1 MRTLGFGTLLGA
13 VLATASAARAEN
25 HFLLEL
31 EGGLNSPVGV
41 EAEADDGYGG
51 ALTFGIGG
59 RFRHSTPALYLV
71 GRAGYGEV
79 GSVGPARTGGA
90 SLDREQREY
99 AFGGRIYLPI
109 TERLRVMLQVAAGQI
124 FEDAIVR
131 RDGHPEVRLEDDRF
145 AVFGDAGL
153 QLRLSNQLSVGGNV
167 GLAWQPEDEGP
178 DLASLAAG
186 IPDPD
191 GEHGRVRL
199 GVAAT
204 FHF

>member
-1 MRTLGFGTLLGA
+1 MRTLAVVA
-13 VLATASAARAEN
+13 VLGVASTAQAEN

-41 EAEADDGYGG
+41 EAEADEGYGG

-59 RFRHSTPALYLV
+59 RFRHSTPAMYLV
-71 GRAGYGEV
+71 ARGGYSEV
-79 GSVGPARTGGA
+79 GSVGPARTGRA
-90 SLDREQREY
+90 ELDREQREY

-124 FEDAIVR
+124 FEDDVVQ
-131 RDGHPEVRLEDDRF
+131 RDGHPTVRLDGEHF

-153 QLRLSNQLSVGGNV
+153 QLRLSNQFSVGGNV
-167 GLAWQPEDEGP
+167 GLAWQPEDDGP

-191 GEHGRVRL
+191 GEHGRLRF

>member
-1 MRTLGFGTLLGA
+1 MRTLVMMA
-13 VLATASAARAEN
+13 VLGVASVAQAEN

-41 EAEADDGYGG
+41 EAEGDEGYGG

-71 GRAGYGEV
+71 ARGGYSEV
-79 GSVGPARTGGA
+79 GSLGPARTGGA
-90 SLDREQREY
+90 LLAREQREY

-124 FEDAIVR
+124 FEDAVIT
-131 RDGHPEVRLEDDRF
+131 RDGHPTVRLEDDPF
-145 AVFGDAGL
+145 VVFGDAGL
-153 QLRLSNQLSVGGNV
+153 QLRLSNQFSVGGNI
-167 GLAWQPEDEGP
+167 GLAWQPEDDGP